1 MVAGGRDGVI
11 AQAVAFL
18 AGVRREGSLDD
29 ALATAVAHGARQ
41 DADDVLEAG
50 LGDLDRA
57 DHFLDLVGVF
67 LEADFGEAL
76 LEGFVFVARVVAKW
90 QGRLNANLVDHIF
103 DLGVHAA
110 HDA

>member
-1 MVAGGRDGVI
+1 MVAGGRDGVV

-18 AGVRREGSLDD
+18 AGVRREGPLDD
-29 ALATAVAHGARQ
+29 ALATAVTDGARQ
-41 DADDVLEAG
+41 HADDVLEAG
-50 LGDLDRA
+50 FGDLDRA

-67 LEADFGEAL
+67 LEADFGETL
-76 LEGFVFVARVVAKW
+76 LKGLVFFARVVAKR
-90 QGRLNANLVDHIF
+90 QGRLDTNLVDHVF